1 MTDPQ
6 QTPIDVEKQARTW
19 GMLCHILAFAG
30 FVGIAFG
37 NILGPLVFWLI
48 KKDESPFVDD
58 QGKEVVNFQISL
70 TIYALVAIPLCLI
83 LIGFLFLGAIWIG
96 GIVLTIIGA
105 LRASKGE
112 RYRYP
117 FTIRFLK

>member
-1 MTDPQ
+1 MTDAEQ
-6 QTPIDVEKQARTW
+6 APIEVEKQARTW
-19 GMLCHILAFAG
+19 GMLCHMLAFTG

-37 NILGPLVFWLI
+37 NILGPLVFWLV
-48 KKDESPFVDD
+48 KKDECPFVDD
-58 QGKEVVNFQISL
+58 QGREVLNFQISL

-83 LIGFLFLGAIWIG
+83 LVGFLLLGAIWIG

-105 LRASKGE
+105 LRAGKGE

-117 FTIRFLK
+117 LTIRFLK